1 MLCHS
6 GAAKFIVLTAKHPSG
21 VNIYYIFV
29 IWLPSDQEVI
39 VLLVK
44 LRKVQTYDNISTT
57 EGGPVGSWI
66 KVSQCEPY
74 ANSTTLGHQ
83 LFMILRS
90 RKINKFYSESDSK
103 KNMESRKTLKEGKSS
118 DLDSALI
125 E

>member
-1 MLCHS
+1 M
-6 GAAKFIVLTAKHPSG
+6 
-21 VNIYYIFV
+21 
-29 IWLPSDQEVI
+29 I

-44 LRKVQTYDNISTT
+44 LRKMQTYDNISTT

-66 KVSQCEPY
+66 KVSQCGPY

-90 RKINKFYSESDSK
+90 RRINKFYSEYDSK
-103 KNMESRKTLKEGKSS
+103 KSMDARKTLKEGKSS

-125 E
+125 Q